1 MRIWHFKYA
10 FDYDFACA
18 DRKGA
23 WSRNQ
28 DGRKRRI
35 QPLIIEWLPDSDVIG
50 DFTCIEYTDNWI
62 VTERVGEMLL
72 ARFKGFELGPVE
84 MVQDPKLKRKRQI
97 TRRGKRRVWLPY
109 EGPPLYEIWVTHE
122 VKPDL
127 DRSTL
132 VDVTIN
138 ENTGNLHYQ
147 VEGCER
153 IEYSGVFPDLC
164 RKRLPREPGKGIYV
178 AEADLG
184 GADIFR
190 IEGPGGMCCTDPVH
204 DFIVEQQLTN
214 VDFFEM
220 GETF

>member
-1 MRIWHFKYA
+1 MRIWCL
-10 FDYDFACA
+10 DYVWDSPFAGA
-18 DRKGA
+18 QEQGA

-28 DGRKRRI
+28 DGRKRRA
-35 QPLIIEWLPDSDVIG
+35 QPLIIEWEPDSDVIG
-50 DFTCIEYTDNWI
+50 DFTPVVYSEDWM
-62 VTERVGEMLL
+62 VTETVGEMLL

-109 EGPPLYEIWVTHE
+109 EGPPLCEIWVTHK
-122 VKPDL
+122 VRPDL

-132 VDVTIN
+132 TNVTTH
-138 ENTGNLHYQ
+138 EKTGELRYQ

-153 IEYSGVFPDLC
+153 IESSGVFPNRC
-164 RKRLPREPGKGIYV
+164 EKRLPRDPGKGIYV
-178 AEADLG
+178 AEADLD

-190 IEGPGGMCCTDPVH
+190 IEGPGGMFCTDRVR
-204 DFIVEQQLTN
+204 DFIIEQQFTN